1 MQGRSVVAAEIRI
14 VIQVLT
20 VVILRHTEG
29 IERIGA
35 YREREGGR
43 C

>member
-20 VVILRHTEG
+20 VVKLRHAEG
-29 IERIGA
+29 IG
-35 YREREGGR
+35 
-43 C
+43 